1 MLLNSTVVEDDPLL
15 LLLLLSFL
23 VLCKVNI
30 ISTYREEEAD
40 DPLPQEIE
48 FIKDRGIKLG
58 GLTNEARG
66 GEGVSHNI
74 AVTKAM

>member
-23 VLCKVNI
+23 VRCKVII
-30 ISTYREEEAD
+30 ISTYREEFAD

-48 FIKDRGIKLG
+48 CIKDRGMKLG
-58 GLTNEARG
+58 GLTNEARRG
-66 GEGVSHNI
+66 GGGLASI
-74 AVTKAM
+74 LP